1 MNDPT
6 YCMADIEENPMW
18 QLAWALSEIMND
30 NAPLGWS
37 KYIWVVECLMNHFT
51 ITPKGLE

>member
-6 YCMADIEENPMW
+6 YCIADIEENPVW
-18 QLAWALSEIMND
+18 QLAWTLSEIMND